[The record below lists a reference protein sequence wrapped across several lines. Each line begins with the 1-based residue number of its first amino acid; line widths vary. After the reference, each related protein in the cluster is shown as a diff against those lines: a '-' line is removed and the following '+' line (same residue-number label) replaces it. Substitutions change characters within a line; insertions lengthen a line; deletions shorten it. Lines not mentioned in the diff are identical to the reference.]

1 MSGTSYVPVSIKNL
15 VFLSAVGR
23 TARNWKEIIH
33 FPGHLMFYA
42 PCTTEKEVGSGPGAP
57 FIINPGTPQALMIVV
72 PAGMG
77 EHK

>member
-1 MSGTSYVPVSIKNL
+1 
-15 VFLSAVGR
+15 
-23 TARNWKEIIH
+23 
-33 FPGHLMFYA
+33 MFYA